1 MGYKLGTM
9 VKLFN
14 SLIIFFLVFSVNADP
29 LGQIEKNL
37 NLKQIKPFTDVEAQ
51 IYSIRASKDD
61 LSLIKTKIAKPTAH
75 SLEKHRLISSRD
87 QFALRVLDKDRKEV
101 LLLGLGNPFY
111 IHAQH
116 IGYENSNVFGGYIEQ
131 DFDVALPVNIDASY
145 LVLLS
150 QDSEGLKIIKEIKT
164 K

>member
-14 SLIIFFLVFSVNADP
+14 SLVIFFLVISVNADP

>member
-14 SLIIFFLVFSVNADP
+14 SLVIFFLVFSVNADS

>member
-14 SLIIFFLVFSVNADP
+14 SLVIIFLVFSVNADP

>member
-14 SLIIFFLVFSVNADP
+14 SLVIFFLVISVNADP

-150 QDSEGLKIIKEIKT
+150 QNSEGLKIIKEIKT

>member
-1 MGYKLGTM
+1 MGNKLGSM

-14 SLIIFFLVFSVNADP
+14 SLVIFFLVFNIYADP
-29 LGQIEKNL
+29 YGEIEKNI
-37 NLKQIKPFTDVEAQ
+37 NLQQIKPLADIPAQ
-51 IYSIRASKDD
+51 IYSIRASKDE
-61 LSLIKTKIAKPTAH
+61 LSLIRTEVAKPTSSA
-75 SLEKHRLISSRD
+75 LERHRLISPRD
-87 QFALRVLDKDRKEV
+87 RFALRVLDKDKKEV

-116 IGYENSNVFGGYIEQ
+116 IDYENSNVFGGYIEQ
-131 DFDVALPVNIDASY
+131 DFDVAIPINIDASY

>member
-14 SLIIFFLVFSVNADP
+14 SLVIFFLVFSVNADP

-61 LSLIKTKIAKPTAH
+61 LSKKSLNLSNYLPLKSFQNGQDLLHKSWASSTYLEVSFWHSSKIC
-75 SLEKHRLISSRD
+75 L
-87 QFALRVLDKDRKEV
+87 
-101 LLLGLGNPFY
+101 
-111 IHAQH
+111 
-116 IGYENSNVFGGYIEQ
+116 
-131 DFDVALPVNIDASY
+131 
-145 LVLLS
+145 
-150 QDSEGLKIIKEIKT
+150 
-164 K
+164 

>member
-1 MGYKLGTM
+1 M

-14 SLIIFFLVFSVNADP
+14 SLVIFFLVISVNADP

>member
-14 SLIIFFLVFSVNADP
+14 SLVIFFLVFSVNADP

-61 LSLIKTKIAKPTAH
+61 LFLIKTKIAKPTAH